1 MLALPESG
9 ICQEAGVFTL
19 MTEGRGAS
27 GSSGAE
33 LPRLHGAI
41 EQLDLVDVRRCDY
54 DAGGMAHLLYEVRGE
69 QFSLFVIPDA
79 RHADRSIDVVGHQT
93 QCWSSDTASYVLVSE
108 EQVADMDK
116 GATYMRGYDR

>member
-1 MLALPESG
+1 M
-9 ICQEAGVFTL
+9 
-19 MTEGRGAS
+19 
-27 GSSGAE
+27 
-33 LPRLHGAI
+33 HGAI

-54 DAGGMAHLLYEVRGE
+54 DAGRMVHLLYEVRGE

-93 QCWSSDTASYVLVSE
+93 QCWSSDTASYVFVSE
-108 EQVADMDK
+108 EEVADMDK